1 MGRVSFDFTGDNYV
15 VTGASSGMGQDIAIE
30 LAKAG
35 ANILAI
41 ARNEGRLLALK
52 EQYPERIS
60 VASLDVCDFESMDRT
75 LKEYVGEKGKL
86 KGGVHA
92 AGIDG
97 MTPLRSF
104 DRNLAKQIMD
114 ISFWGGINLSQAVN
128 KKRHS
133 VDGASTVL
141 FSSIASIT
149 GEKCMFGYSASK
161 AALNT
166 AVKSIAKEIADSGK
180 RINTILPGWVK
191 TNMTD
196 KASEFV
202 NISDS
207 IFNQH
212 LLGIGSPHDV
222 TPLVL
227 FLLSDSSKWI
237 TGTNIVIDGGYLAG
251 GE

>member
-1 MGRVSFDFTGDNYV
+1 
-15 VTGASSGMGQDIAIE
+15 
-30 LAKAG
+30 
-35 ANILAI
+35 
-41 ARNEGRLLALK
+41 
-52 EQYPERIS
+52 
-60 VASLDVCDFESMDRT
+60 
-75 LKEYVGEKGKL
+75 
-86 KGGVHA
+86 
-92 AGIDG
+92 
-97 MTPLRSF
+97 
-104 DRNLAKQIMD
+104 
-114 ISFWGGINLSQAVN
+114 
-128 KKRHS
+128 
-133 VDGASTVL
+133 
-141 FSSIASIT
+141 
-149 GEKCMFGYSASK
+149 MFGYSASK